1 MDANCT
7 PDELADAH
15 AARSHAVITLA
26 EALAV
31 GLTYEQV
38 RQRRASGRWLSE
50 ARGVYRV
57 AGAPVTWQQRAY
69 VACAAGPATSW
80 ASFLT
85 AAALFGLAAP
95 PTLPSITVPPG
106 SSARS
111 RLAKV
116 HRAELAAVD
125 VMVVARI
132 PVTRPHRTL
141 VDCASLLGQDVL
153 DALVDT
159 ALFRGLATRD
169 SVTAAIERAETA
181 PGRRGLPALRRSL
194 EVWIPGKPPDSPA
207 EMRTIRR
214 IVAWGLPMP
223 VRQHIVRDDN
233 GRAIATLDLAW
244 PDLKIGVEYDGVESH
259 GPRRARPDELRQ
271 ARVEARGWCLLRAEK
286 ADLRPGATRFRDE
299 LLRAFARRAA

>member
-1 MDANCT
+1 MDANRT
-7 PDELADAH
+7 PDELADAR
-15 AARSHAVITLA
+15 AASSHAVITLA
-26 EALAV
+26 EALAL

-69 VACAAGPATSW
+69 VACVAGPATAR
-80 ASFLT
+80 ASHLT
-85 AAALFGLAAP
+85 AAALFGLADA
-95 PTLPSITVPPG
+95 PTLPSITVPTG

-111 RLAKV
+111 RLARV
-116 HRAELAAVD
+116 HRADLVAAD

-141 VDCASLLGQDVL
+141 VDCASVLRQDAL

-194 EVWIPGKPPDSPA
+194 EVWVPGPAPGSPR

-223 VRQHIVRDDN
+223 VRQHVVRDDN
-233 GRAIATLDLAW
+233 GRTIATLDLAW
-244 PDLKIGVEYDGVESH
+244 PELKIGVEYDGLESH
-259 GPRRARPDELRQ
+259 GPRRALPDELRE